1 MLPQAALVICHLL
14 HLFSLSHAGFTRGQ
28 ESREE
33 GRRIHVRYKADVTH
47 LIVNADDFGASSR
60 VNAAIARSH
69 REGVLTSTSV
79 MVAGAASTEAS
90 ELARRTPG
98 LAVGLHV
105 VLSAGKAALPH
116 EAIPR
121 ISGPDGA
128 LAPSPALAGLRAFF
142 LKDVRREVLREIHA
156 QAELF
161 GRLFGHCDHV
171 NGHQHLHV
179 HPVVWD
185 CLVDLCGTLGCRAIR
200 VPREELWM
208 PANAPRGRVLEWAF
222 FRALARRCLRSA
234 RRAGLLVADRVYGH
248 LASGLLSEAYLLDL
262 IPRLRAS
269 VCEIYAHPGT
279 NEPAQ
284 DAELSALI
292 SPKVREAAR
301 LGGVQLTTYS
311 NLAYRDAAG
320 GGSD

>member
-1 MLPQAALVICHLL
+1 MTLQAALVKSHLL
-14 HLFSLSHAGFTRGQ
+14 HWFSLSHAGFTHAQGAC
-28 ESREE
+28 EE
-33 GRRIHVRYKADVTH
+33 GRRIHVRYKAGVTH
-47 LIVNADDFGASSR
+47 LIVNADDFGVSSR
-60 VNAAIARSH
+60 VNAAIDRAH
-69 REGVLTSTSV
+69 REGVLTSASV
-79 MVAGAASTEAS
+79 MVAGAASAKAG
-90 ELARRTPG
+90 ELARRTPS

-105 VLSAGKAALPH
+105 VLSAGTAALPH
-116 EAIPR
+116 EAIPH
-121 ISGPDGA
+121 ISGPDGQ
-128 LAPSPALAGLRAFF
+128 LAPSPALAGVRAFF
-142 LKDVRREVLREIHA
+142 LKHVRREVLREIHA

-161 GRLFGHCDHV
+161 GRMFGHCDHV

-208 PANAPRGRVLEWAF
+208 PANAPKGRVLEWAF

-248 LASGLLSEAYLLDL
+248 LASGLLSEQYLQGL
-262 IPRLRAS
+262 IPRLRAP

-279 NEPAQ
+279 SEPAQ
-284 DAELSALI
+284 DAELLALI

-311 NLAYRDAAG
+311 HLAHRDAACI
-320 GGSD
+320 GSD